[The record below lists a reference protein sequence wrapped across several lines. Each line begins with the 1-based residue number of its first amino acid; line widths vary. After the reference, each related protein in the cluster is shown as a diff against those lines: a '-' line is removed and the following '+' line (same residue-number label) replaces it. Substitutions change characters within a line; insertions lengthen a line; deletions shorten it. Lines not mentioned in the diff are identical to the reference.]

1 MRKAIEELNR
11 DQFNAVCNL
20 MNDEIR
26 EQVNSEVAPCSNRRF
41 IKHYLDLDPDFAQ
54 VLDEEFSV
62 DPDYT
67 YAVLIEQRHG
77 DWFISLYDTYEQ
89 AEKERKDNPMNNDE
103 NSVTYKSTEVD
114 YEMLNPEDISYDYR
128 KKCLY

>member
-1 MRKAIEELNR
+1 MRRAIEELNR
-11 DQFNAVCNL
+11 EEFEAVCNL

-26 EQVNSEVAPCSNRRF
+26 EQVNMVAPCSNRRF
-41 IKHYLDLDPDFAQ
+41 IQHYLELDPDFAQ

-77 DWFISLYDTYEQ
+77 DYFISLYDTYDQ
-89 AEKERKDNPMNNDE
+89 AEKDRKDNPDNIYSDVYW
-103 NSVTYKSTEVD
+103 SIDVD
-114 YEMLNPEDISYDYR
+114 YELLTPEGISYDYR
-128 KKCLY
+128 KKCL